1 MIIDHWVLMRML
13 TLPLALVVIR
23 VFESLLSAI
32 FVNKWSLTGITSEL
46 LSNSPYSEPNLV
58 SKSIEN
64 IAICPFLVPYGIDY
78 NIKLNCYILFLLHA
92 IKYFSL
98 SIKKSVI

>member
-1 MIIDHWVLMRML
+1 
-13 TLPLALVVIR
+13 
-23 VFESLLSAI
+23 
-32 FVNKWSLTGITSEL
+32 
-46 LSNSPYSEPNLV
+46 
-58 SKSIEN
+58 
-64 IAICPFLVPYGIDY
+64 VPYGIDY